1 LRGLTLVDVA
11 ALYVRVCL
19 LGLFVFASCGEVTS
33 SPTDAAG
40 GAGGSSSNDAAAG
53 GSAGSSP
60 SAGANGADAGGR
72 GGSSS
77 NAGAAGGSNAGAG
90 GTSTGC
96 TPATVA
102 LTAGEQRCNCG
113 GTCGDC
119 PTADGP
125 TCGGTGLGHRNWFGC
140 TVNGAPYFG
149 CAWGSDPRN
158 DGGMALGYC
167 CMNNCSDSLCQ
178 P

>member
-1 LRGLTLVDVA
+1 MRNLLV
-11 ALYVRVCL
+11 ALVVVL
-19 LGLFVFASCGEVTS
+19 VGCGSVTS
-33 SPTDAAG
+33 SELRTDGGTA
-40 GAGGSSSNDAAAG
+40 GAGGSSSNDAAAS
-53 GSAGSSP
+53 GSAGSGP

-77 NAGAAGGSNAGAG
+77 NAGAG
-90 GTSTGC
+90 GTAAC
-96 TPATVA
+96 RPATVA
-102 LTAGEQRCNCG
+102 LTAGETQCNCG

-149 CAWGSDPRN
+149 CAWGAAPN
-158 DGGMALGYC
+158 DAGVALGYC
-167 CMNNCSDSLCQ
+167 CKNNCSESLCE